1 MSMTGN
7 HQVTGEE
14 IIAQAK
20 VFGADLAGIARV
32 ADLKDSPSHRLS
44 KIMPDFEGVG
54 THPSG
59 RKKRGIVEW
68 PDGAE
73 SAVVIA
79 IAHPRSRPELDW
91 WVDRTGKANTA
102 GNRQLMDVVD
112 KLADWLEQQ
121 TEMRCFRL
129 PYNIEKGGIYL
140 KDAAVL
146 AGLGC
151 IGMNNL
157 VITPQVGPRHRI
169 RVLLV
174 DAVLPATGLMDFDPC
189 SGCDMPCRKV
199 CPQHSFNRTVYSQ
212 AAYGRE
218 TLPGRTG
225 VYDRFR
231 CNEQM
236 MLDVANVETVDTGK
250 EKGVK
255 RVKYCRRCEMA
266 CPVGSSSNPIFRP
279 LTSFSNTR

>member
-1 MSMTGN
+1 MTGTN
-7 HQVTGEE
+7 RITGEK

-32 ADLKDSPSHRLS
+32 ADLKDSPSHWFS
-44 KIMPDFEGVG
+44 GIMPEFKGVG
-54 THPSG
+54 THPSD
-59 RKKRGIVEW
+59 RKKRGIVQW
-68 PDGAE
+68 PEGAM

-79 IAHPRSRPELDW
+79 IAHPPNRPALDW
-91 WVDRTGKANTA
+91 WIDSTGKGNTA
-102 GNRQLMDVVD
+102 GNRQLMDVIGN
-112 KLADWLEQQ
+112 LADWLEHK
-121 TEMRCFRL
+121 TGMRCFKL
-129 PYNIEKGGIYL
+129 PYHIEKGGIYL

-146 AGLGC
+146 AGIGC

-157 VITPQVGPRHRI
+157 VITPQFGPRQRI
-169 RVLLV
+169 RVMLV
-174 DAVLPATGLMDFDPC
+174 DAVLPSTGSMDFDPC

-199 CPQHSFNRTVYSQ
+199 CPQHAFNRRVYSQ
-212 AAYGRE
+212 AVYGRD

-236 MLDVANVETVDTGK
+236 LIDEANVEVVGS
-250 EKGVK
+250 EEEAAVVR

-266 CPVGSSSNPIFRP
+266 CPIGSGC
-279 LTSFSNTR
+279 